1 MERASLLRTRLHAE
15 RKARR
20 EDWVLGPLA
29 PNRAAGDEEWGCVNA
44 RETEGIKAWKGKKLR
59 SMGYENRN
67 VYKVGLGKDEVVG
80 EGGNVVYVG
89 DRVVVVGGRGSL
101 ERERGKVG
109 RVTEVRK
116 NHGEVIVEDL
126 NMVSS

>member
-1 MERASLLRTRLHAE
+1 
-15 RKARR
+15 
-20 EDWVLGPLA
+20 
-29 PNRAAGDEEWGCVNA
+29 
-44 RETEGIKAWKGKKLR
+44 
-59 SMGYENRN
+59 MGYENRN